1 MVFLGTVTEI
11 LASPDRDVKRLRM
24 RVDRVYKGVSE
35 PTLVLFDDGMC
46 DGPDL
51 RLGEQ
56 YLMYTRR
63 DGEGQVP
70 FRGCTRSRF
79 VEYAE
84 EDLKYLDSLDQLAP
98 TASVFGQ
105 VMVEPGGPGGNIPL
119 PGAVVEIRGAEQT
132 LTTTSDEK
140 GHYSFS
146 SLEPAEY
153 IVKASHPG
161 FRTPPFD
168 RKGIPVRVQARGCA
182 VVNPLLRK
190 RWPGSIEG
198 HLLRSDGRRAPA
210 GIDVGL
216 IRVGGRTQAKNP
228 ERFSRKT
235 WRPMSTANTPFGGSR
250 PGDTRSSSTAA
261 AFRARKSPIR
271 PSTGRM
277 QARRKRP
284 PRSRWATPLSRA
296 AVTFTCLRKSR
307 PR

>member
-119 PGAVVEIRGAEQT
+119 PGAVVEIRGPEQT

-216 IRVGGRTQAKNP
+216 IRVGGQDAGEESREVLP
-228 ERFSRKT
+228 EDVET
-235 WRPMSTANTPFGGSR
+235 DEHGEY
-250 PGDTRSSSTAA
+250 
-261 AFRARKSPIR
+261 AFRGIAPGRYKVVVHRCCFPSPEVPYPAIYW
-271 PSTGRM
+271 PDASTEE
-277 QARRKRP
+277 AASE
-284 PRSRWATPLSRA
+284 SRWATPLSRA
-296 AVTFTCLRKSR
+296 DVTFTCLRKSR